1 MDYYINYE
9 GTKIDFSLPP
19 EWNVICYQDKSSE
32 KGVSNAREE
41 VERAL
46 DNPIGSPKIE
56 DLASP
61 GMDVVILF
69 DDLQRPTPA
78 DLAIPSIL
86 NRLNKAGITDERIIA
101 VCALGTHPELTLEQ
115 LEGKIGR
122 EASSRLKG
130 RVFSHD
136 PHSPD
141 NVLIGR
147 TTRGTPVEVN
157 KFVAQG
163 DLIIGVGECMP
174 HPCSGFGGGCKIVMP
189 GVSSYRTV
197 ADHHYTWIRHRNTKV
212 NVLDGNC
219 FYEEIVD
226 AARLSGLAFKLDF
239 VMNEKKE
246 VVKAFA
252 GDPVAE
258 HREASQ
264 LAASNHL
271 VKVPKLADVTITSA
285 YPLEIGIQ
293 PTKAM
298 FMATYCTRAGGTI
311 IWVASQKQAG
321 PMLPLLREVAGPEST
336 NDWHKRLLRGDIPDS
351 LKPFGVSFILHV
363 IFFKEWSEKFNVI
376 HVTEGLSPE
385 QVAMM
390 GFTHAGNLGEAIS
403 KAHKAMPR
411 ADVAIF
417 PSGGNVLPSVGEM

>member
-1 MDYYINYE
+1 VNYHINYE
-9 GTKIDFSLPP
+9 GTRIEFSLPR

-32 KGVSNAREE
+32 KGVSNARKE

-46 DNPIGSPKIE
+46 DHPIGSPKIE
-56 DLASP
+56 ELAGP

-78 DLAIPSIL
+78 YVAIPSIL
-86 NRLNKAGITDERIIA
+86 NRLNKAGIPDERVIGL
-101 VCALGTHPELTLEQ
+101 CALGTHPASSLEQ
-115 LEGKIGR
+115 VQGKIGG
-122 EASSRLKG
+122 EASERLKG

-136 PHSPD
+136 PHSPE
-141 NVLIGR
+141 NVLVGR
-147 TTRGTPVEVN
+147 THRGTMVEVN
-157 KFVAQG
+157 KLVAQA
-163 DLIIGVGECMP
+163 DLIIGIGECMP
-174 HPCSGFGGGCKIVMP
+174 HPLAGFGGGCKILMP
-189 GVSSYRTV
+189 GVSSYKTI
-197 ADHHYTWIRHRNTKV
+197 ADHHYTWLRQRNTKV
-212 NVLDGNC
+212 NLLDGNL
-219 FYEEIVD
+219 FYEDMVD

-246 VVKAFA
+246 VVRAFA

-264 LAASNHL
+264 FAASSHL
-271 VKVPKLADVTITSA
+271 VPLPKLADVTITSA
-285 YPLEIGIQ
+285 SPLEIGIQ

-298 FMATYCTRAGGTI
+298 FMAAYCTKAGGTI

-321 PMLPLLREVAGPEST
+321 PMLPLLREVAGPESA

-363 IFFKEWSEKFNVI
+363 VFFKEWSEKFKVI

-385 QVAMM
+385 QVALM
-390 GFTHAGNLGEAIS
+390 GFTYAGSLGEAIG
-403 KAHKAMPR
+403 KAHEAIPR

-417 PSGGNVLPSVGEM
+417 PSGGNILPSVSRT